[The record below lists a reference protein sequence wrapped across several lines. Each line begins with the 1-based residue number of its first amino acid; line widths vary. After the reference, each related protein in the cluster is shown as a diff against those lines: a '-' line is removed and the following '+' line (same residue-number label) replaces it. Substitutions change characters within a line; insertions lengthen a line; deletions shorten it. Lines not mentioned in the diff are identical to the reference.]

1 MATINTKKNATL
13 NRVQMLKDSNSN
25 MEYLSIDGIRCGY
38 MGSVSEADR
47 EAGIRCI
54 QKIVDNSNLTGYA
67 LIREVMAQVKFEADM
82 NENQIQPD
90 EQVRVE
96 DQDCVISYKTKK
108 IYDMAGKELAEASDM
123 GANTPKEAIR
133 EILKLRA
140 LTKIHELNAEAEA
153 DLDYEDDYEDYEGDD
168 EEE

>member
-25 MEYLSIDGIRCGY
+25 MEYLSIDGIPCGY

-54 QKIVDNSNLTGYA
+54 QKIVDNSNKKGYD

-82 NENQIQPD
+82 NEKQIQPD
-90 EQVRVE
+90 EQMRVE
-96 DQDCVISYKTKK
+96 DEDCVISYQSKK
-108 IYDMAGKELAEASDM
+108 IYDMAGKELADASDM
-123 GANTPKEAIR
+123 GDNTPKEAIR

-140 LTKIHELNAEAEA
+140 QAKLHELEEME
-153 DLDYEDDYEDYEGDD
+153 DDTEDYEDDDD
-168 EEE
+168 EE

>member
-1 MATINTKKNATL
+1 MANINNSKKSL
-13 NRVQMLKDSNSN
+13 NRVQLMRENNSN
-25 MEYLSIDGIRCGY
+25 LEFLYIDNIKIGA

-67 LIREVMAQVKFEADM
+67 LIREVMSQVKFEADM

-90 EQVRVE
+90 EQVRIE
-96 DQDCVISYKTKK
+96 DEDCVISYQSKK
-108 IYDMAGKELAEASDM
+108 IYDMAGKELASASDIRD
-123 GANTPKEAIR
+123 NTPREAIR

-140 LTKIHELNAEAEA
+140 LAKIHKLNAEAEA
-153 DLDYEDDYEDYEGDD
+153 DLDYEDDDD
-168 EEE
+168 EE

>member
-25 MEYLSIDGIRCGY
+25 MEYLSIDGIPCGY

-54 QKIVDNSNLTGYA
+54 QRIVDNSNKKGYD

-82 NENQIQPD
+82 NEKQIQPD
-90 EQVRVE
+90 EQVKVE
-96 DQDCVISYKTKK
+96 NEDCVISYQSKK
-108 IYDMAGKELAEASDM
+108 IYDMAGKELADASDI
-123 GANTPKEAIR
+123 GDNTPKEAIR

-140 LTKIHELNAEAEA
+140 QAKLHKLEEMEDDTE
-153 DLDYEDDYEDYEGDD
+153 DYEDDDD
-168 EEE
+168 EK

>member
-25 MEYLSIDGIRCGY
+25 MEYLSIDGIPCGY

-54 QKIVDNSNLTGYA
+54 QKIVDNSNKKGYD

-82 NENQIQPD
+82 NEKQIQPD
-90 EQVRVE
+90 EQVKVE
-96 DQDCVISYKTKK
+96 DTDCIISYQSKK
-108 IYDMAGKELAEASDM
+108 IYNMTGKELASASDI
-123 GANTPKEAIR
+123 GDNTPKEAIR

-140 LTKIHELNAEAEA
+140 QAKLHKLEDMEDDTE
-153 DLDYEDDYEDYEGDD
+153 DYEDDDD
-168 EEE
+168 EE

>member
-25 MEYLSIDGIRCGY
+25 MEYLSIDGIPCGY

-54 QKIVDNSNLTGYA
+54 QKIVDNSNKKGYD

-82 NENQIQPD
+82 NEKQIQPD
-90 EQVRVE
+90 EQVKVE
-96 DQDCVISYKTKK
+96 DTDCVISYQSKK
-108 IYDMAGKELAEASDM
+108 IYDMAGKELADASDI
-123 GANTPKEAIR
+123 GTNTPKEAIR

-140 LTKIHELNAEAEA
+140 QAKLHKLEDMEDDTE
-153 DLDYEDDYEDYEGDD
+153 DYEDDDD
-168 EEE
+168 EE

>member
-25 MEYLSIDGIRCGY
+25 MEYLSIDGIPCGY

-54 QKIVDNSNLTGYA
+54 QKIVDNSNKKGYD

-82 NENQIQPD
+82 NEKQIQPD
-90 EQVRVE
+90 EQVKVE
-96 DQDCVISYKTKK
+96 DADCVISYQSKK
-108 IYDMAGKELAEASDM
+108 IYDMAGKELADASDI
-123 GANTPKEAIR
+123 GDNTPKEAIR

-140 LTKIHELNAEAEA
+140 QAKLHKLEEMEDDTE
-153 DLDYEDDYEDYEGDD
+153 DYEDDDD
-168 EEE
+168 EE

>member
-25 MEYLSIDGIRCGY
+25 MEYLSIDGIPCGY

-54 QKIVDNSNLTGYA
+54 QKIVDNSNKKGYD

-82 NENQIQPD
+82 NEKQIQPD
-90 EQVRVE
+90 EQVKVE
-96 DQDCVISYKTKK
+96 NEDCVISYQSKK
-108 IYDMAGKELAEASDM
+108 MYDMAGKELADASDI
-123 GANTPKEAIR
+123 GDNTPKEAIR

-140 LTKIHELNAEAEA
+140 QAKLHKLEEMEDDTE
-153 DLDYEDDYEDYEGDD
+153 DYEDDDD
-168 EEE
+168 EE

>member
-25 MEYLSIDGIRCGY
+25 MEYLSIDGIPCGY

-54 QKIVDNSNLTGYA
+54 QKIVDNSNKKGYD

-82 NENQIQPD
+82 NEKQIQPD
-90 EQVRVE
+90 EQVKVE
-96 DQDCVISYKTKK
+96 DEDCVISYQSKK
-108 IYDMAGKELAEASDM
+108 IYDMAGKELADASDM
-123 GANTPKEAIR
+123 GDNTPKEAIR

-140 LTKIHELNAEAEA
+140 QAKLHKLEEMEDDTE
-153 DLDYEDDYEDYEGDD
+153 DYEDDDD
-168 EEE
+168 EE

>member
-25 MEYLSIDGIRCGY
+25 MEYLSIDGIPCGY

-54 QKIVDNSNLTGYA
+54 QKIVDNSNKKGYD

-82 NENQIQPD
+82 NEKQIQPD
-90 EQVRVE
+90 EQVKVE
-96 DQDCVISYKTKK
+96 DTDFIISYQSKK
-108 IYDMAGKELAEASDM
+108 IYDMAGKELADASDI
-123 GANTPKEAIR
+123 GDNTPKEAIR

-140 LTKIHELNAEAEA
+140 QAKLHNLEDMEDDTE
-153 DLDYEDDYEDYEGDD
+153 DYEDDDD
-168 EEE
+168 EE

>member
-1 MATINTKKNATL
+1 MATINTKKNVTL

-25 MEYLSIDGIRCGY
+25 MEYLSIDGIPCGY

-54 QKIVDNSNLTGYA
+54 QKIVDNSNKKGYD

-82 NENQIQPD
+82 NEKQIQPD
-90 EQVRVE
+90 EQVKVE
-96 DQDCVISYKTKK
+96 DTDCVISYQSKK
-108 IYDMAGKELAEASDM
+108 IYDMAGKELADASDI
-123 GANTPKEAIR
+123 GDNTPKEAIR

-140 LTKIHELNAEAEA
+140 QAKLHKLEKMEDEDDTE
-153 DLDYEDDYEDYEGDD
+153 DYEDDDD
-168 EEE
+168 EE

>member
-25 MEYLSIDGIRCGY
+25 MEYLSIDGIPCGY

-54 QKIVDNSNLTGYA
+54 QRIVDNSNKKGYD

-82 NENQIQPD
+82 NEKQIQPD
-90 EQVRVE
+90 EQVKVE
-96 DQDCVISYKTKK
+96 NEDCVISYQSKK
-108 IYDMAGKELAEASDM
+108 IYDMAGKELADASDI
-123 GANTPKEAIR
+123 GDNTPKEAIR

-140 LTKIHELNAEAEA
+140 QAKLHKLEEMEEDTE
-153 DLDYEDDYEDYEGDD
+153 DYEDDDD
-168 EEE
+168 EE